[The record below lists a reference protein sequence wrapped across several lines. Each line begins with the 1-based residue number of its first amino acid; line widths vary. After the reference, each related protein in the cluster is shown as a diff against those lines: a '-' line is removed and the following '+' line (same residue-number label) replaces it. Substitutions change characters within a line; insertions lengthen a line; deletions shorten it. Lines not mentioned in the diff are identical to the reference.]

1 MKGTDELRQ
10 SEMEDRITS
19 NGKRNFTRYE
29 LMGRNIFGVCV
40 SMSLRAAYLHT
51 IMDELLKNK
60 LIDYPAFFSWLRVR
74 LWFAFQFKRNQRQN
88 RMGKKNKRRIERAK
102 RLFCLRSNN
111 IDFTCKNNFYIFRC
125 RRGLTFRVLNKLRL
139 FPVLVTQTNR

>member
-40 SMSLRAAYLHT
+40 CVDVSACCIFAY
-51 IMDELLKNK
+51 
-60 LIDYPAFFSWLRVR
+60 DYGWV
-74 LWFAFQFKRNQRQN
+74 
-88 RMGKKNKRRIERAK
+88 IEK
-102 RLFCLRSNN
+102 
-111 IDFTCKNNFYIFRC
+111 
-125 RRGLTFRVLNKLRL
+125 
-139 FPVLVTQTNR
+139 